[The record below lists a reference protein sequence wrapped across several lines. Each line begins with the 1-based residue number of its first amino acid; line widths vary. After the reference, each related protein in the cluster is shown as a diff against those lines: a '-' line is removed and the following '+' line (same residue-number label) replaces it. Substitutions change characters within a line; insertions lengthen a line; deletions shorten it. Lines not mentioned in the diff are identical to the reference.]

1 MNPFSLTTPVALL
14 VFNRPDAT
22 SRVFAAI
29 REAQPRQLLV
39 IADGPRANRPDET
52 TLCMKVRHIV
62 EQVDWPCQVE
72 YLYSEVNLGCRK
84 RVSSGLDWVFNTVDE
99 AIILEDDCLPD
110 PTFFRYCQEMLD
122 LYRHD
127 ERIMMISGSN
137 LLGEWKAANQ
147 SYHFSYYG
155 GVWGWASWRR
165 AWRYYDVDMPLWSN
179 PEIRDRVR
187 DVIGVTSDFRRRAKA
202 FDKTAS
208 GRIDT
213 WDFQWSFARLMQ
225 SGLTVVPSV
234 NLISNI
240 GFGRDATHTKN
251 ARATVAN
258 LDVSQCPFPLVLN
271 PFIAVD
277 RDYDAAFL
285 EKVLNQQTLPGKI
298 MDALRLIIGFLVG
311 RNDDHA

>member
-1 MNPFSLTTPVALL
+1 MNLFSLTTPVVLL

-29 REAQPRQLLV
+29 RDARPRQLLI
-39 IADGPRANRPDET
+39 IADGPRANRPNEVA
-52 TLCMKVRHIV
+52 LCANVRQIV

-72 YLYSEVNLGCRK
+72 YLYSETNLGCRK
-84 RVSSGLDWVFNTVDE
+84 RVSSGLDWVFSTVDK

-110 PTFFRYCQEMLD
+110 QTFFRFCQEMLI

-127 ERIMMISGSN
+127 ERIMMVSGSN
-137 LLGEWKAANQ
+137 LLGEWKADTQ
-147 SYHFSYYG
+147 CYHFSYYG

-165 AWRYYDVDMPLWSN
+165 AWHYYDVDMPLWRES
-179 PEIRDRVR
+179 EIRDRVR
-187 DVIGVTSDFRRRAKA
+187 DVIGVKSDFLRRARA

-208 GRIDT
+208 GKIDT
-213 WDFQWSFARLMQ
+213 WDYQWSFARLMQ

-251 ARATVAN
+251 ARASIAN
-258 LDVSQCPFPLVLN
+258 LAVSQCSFPLVVN
-271 PFIAVD
+271 PFVAVD
-277 RDYDAAFL
+277 RGYDAAFL
-285 EKVLNQQTLPGKI
+285 EKVLNQQTLLGKI
-298 MDALRLIIGFLVG
+298 TDVLRLVFGFLTG
-311 RNDDHA
+311 RKDDHG